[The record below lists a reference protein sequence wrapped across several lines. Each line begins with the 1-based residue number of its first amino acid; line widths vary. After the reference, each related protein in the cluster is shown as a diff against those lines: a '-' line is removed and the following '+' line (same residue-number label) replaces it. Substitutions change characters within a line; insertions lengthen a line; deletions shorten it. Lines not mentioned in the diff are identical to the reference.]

1 MFRVKTTRR
10 NVKRAT
16 SPLRPATDISGVIML
31 GTTTH
36 NSETN
41 EIIGSIQGSSSS
53 GGSGGSGSSGGSQSN
68 SSPKTTF
75 EQNMNNYFEAE
86 TAAVLLS
93 KPWLRLERGLRLQKF
108 RIFSRSYPGLSE
120 KEQDALY
127 ALLVKANDSKLLNTK
142 QQIQYENGVILSVKG
157 LKMIRIGAEQA
168 TFKIDIARPTKKHS
182 EETS

>member
-16 SPLRPATDISGVIML
+16 SPLRPATDISGVVML

-41 EIIGSIQGSSSS
+41 EIIGSIQGS
-53 GGSGGSGSSGGSQSN
+53 GGSSGSSGGSQSN

>member
-1 MFRVKTTRR
+1 
-10 NVKRAT
+10 VKRAT
-16 SPLRPATDISGVIML
+16 SPLRPATDISGVVML
-31 GTTTH
+31 GTTIH

-41 EIIGSIQGSSSS
+41 EIIGTSQTNGSI
-53 GGSGGSGSSGGSQSN
+53 
-68 SSPKTTF
+68 PKTTF

-127 ALLVKANDSKLLNTK
+127 SLLVKANDSKLLNTK

-157 LKMIRIGAEQA
+157 LKMIRIGTEQA

>member
-16 SPLRPATDISGVIML
+16 SPLRPATDISGVVML

-41 EIIGSIQGSSSS
+41 EIIGSIQGSGSS
-53 GGSGGSGSSGGSQSN
+53 GSSGSSGGSQSN

>member
-41 EIIGSIQGSSSS
+41 EIIGSIQGSQ
-53 GGSGGSGSSGGSQSN
+53 GSGGSGSSSSSQSN

>member
-16 SPLRPATDISGVIML
+16 SPLRPATDISGVVML

-41 EIIGSIQGSSSS
+41 EIIGSIQGS
-53 GGSGGSGSSGGSQSN
+53 GGSGSSSSSQSN

>member
-16 SPLRPATDISGVIML
+16 SPLRPATDISGVVML

-36 NSETN
+36 NAETN
-41 EIIGSIQGSSSS
+41 EIIGSIQGS
-53 GGSGGSGSSGGSQSN
+53 GGSGGSGSSQSN